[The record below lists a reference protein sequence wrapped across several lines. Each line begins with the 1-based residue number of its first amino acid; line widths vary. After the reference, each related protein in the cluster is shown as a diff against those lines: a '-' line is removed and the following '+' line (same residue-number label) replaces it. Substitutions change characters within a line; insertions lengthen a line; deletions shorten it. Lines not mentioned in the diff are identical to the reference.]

1 MQTKTRATMLCSP
14 AADDR
19 SDPNCSLLFPL
30 SVCNNYHPPP
40 STCECV
46 SERRASSV
54 CLSALNSSISPP
66 PQSAPSLS
74 PFRRRRCDLGPVFPT
89 GPVRPAHPGETGGG
103 GGGGAALRHSRP
115 MKLRPSPATP
125 DAAAGA
131 CRGGCARARSGEGE
145 MKTELHQEEWGQLTS
160 HAGGTGRRA
169 RSVHRCQGA
178 FRAQASP
185 VRGAGGQTGSGGNE
199 ELAGGYISVHAAAH
213 QTFHVR
219 GAAVRVLGARGD
231 GRSTPSKGKPNH
243 DFMLFILYVTASR
256 ERYSW
261 SSET

>member
-1 MQTKTRATMLCSP
+1 MLAGGRP
-14 AADDR
+14 QR
-19 SDPNCSLLFPL
+19 PQLLSPL
-30 SVCNNYHPPP
+30 SSLCVCNNYHPPP

-66 PQSAPSLS
+66 APSLF
-74 PFRRRRCDLGPVFPT
+74 PFRRRRRDLGPVFPT
-89 GPVRPAHPGETGGG
+89 GPARLTREKPAAE
-103 GGGGAALRHSRP
+103 AAPPCATLESRP
-115 MKLRPSPATP
+115 MKLRPSPATA

-185 VRGAGGQTGSGGNE
+185 VRGAGRQTGSGGNE

-219 GAAVRVLGARGD
+219 ARGSSCPSSRGS
-231 GRSTPSKGKPNH
+231 GRWPIDPVQRQTQP
-243 DFMLFILYVTASR
+243 
-256 ERYSW
+256 
-261 SSET
+261 